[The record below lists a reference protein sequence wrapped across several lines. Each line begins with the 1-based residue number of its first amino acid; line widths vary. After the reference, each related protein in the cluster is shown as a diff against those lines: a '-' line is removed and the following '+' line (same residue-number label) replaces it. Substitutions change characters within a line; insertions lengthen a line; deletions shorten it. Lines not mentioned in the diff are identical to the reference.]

1 MWGRL
6 AVGGRDFLRLFAV
19 AKVPPFV
26 SGSGLMSVD
35 GDRNDA
41 PTARQE
47 GGRGHVYSMNL
58 RAGCEAE
65 FARRFR
71 GPDGAR
77 RSGAH
82 ESAVRPRR
90 RRFQETPTAS
100 AILLAIL
107 TAACATGGAA
117 HVTVG
122 TTLTP
127 GQEAGLADV
136 KAFVETAARAYQ
148 VQPPAIMV
156 ADHAWEATA
165 GAVYRR
171 GVIVFT
177 SRMLTSPSRD
187 KATAH
192 ELGHYFLRHD
202 QPSSRPSEEIEHQAN
217 IEAVRIL
224 QTAKGLSEEAAL
236 RVVVEAL
243 DRTHG
248 AVKAGAGLTRGHA
261 HPCEEI
267 RAVVAAYP
275 AQRAWT
281 ATLECVPT
289 QWGQR

>member
-1 MWGRL
+1 VKPNSL
-6 AVGGRDFLRLFAV
+6 GGFEVLTVRGAP
-19 AKVPPFV
+19 VPMSPQ
-26 SGSGLMSVD
+26 SGH
-35 GDRNDA
+35 
-41 PTARQE
+41 
-47 GGRGHVYSMNL
+47 GG
-58 RAGCEAE
+58 
-65 FARRFR
+65 
-71 GPDGAR
+71 GAS
-77 RSGAH
+77 RS
-82 ESAVRPRR
+82 R
-90 RRFQETPTAS
+90 ETPTAS

-107 TAACATGGAA
+107 TAACATAGAA

-127 GQEAGLADV
+127 AQEAGLADV
-136 KAFVETAARAYQ
+136 KAFVETAAQAYQ

-177 SRMLTSPSRD
+177 GRMLTSPSRD